1 MRILHVVR
9 RYGPVG
15 GMERYVWEITRELHN
30 LGHEI
35 EVVCEICLA
44 DKPQG
49 ITVHELGVIA
59 PRPRWVSLLRF
70 GRRVNSWLGENP
82 HPDRLIHSH
91 ERLNSHH
98 ITTFH
103 GPPFASVFEK
113 PFWRLLSIRV
123 LMQLYLERRELQT
136 ARAIAPNSAIISR
149 MLAHYYPQF
158 AVKLT
163 DPVEPGVTPGAL
175 REPRN
180 VPADGGVI
188 GFLGKEWRRKGLPLA
203 VEIVAHLRRARPEI
217 ELWVIGPQ
225 PEEIQ
230 HLFAGWQGGYRL
242 LGWREQSYY
251 AEFDVL
257 LHPAKAE
264 PYGMVISEAMA
275 ARVPVVVSDRCGAAA
290 QVTPDAGA
298 IVPLDASAERWADEV
313 EKQLR
318 RSDAP
323 PQFARGWDDVAREY
337 ETIYRQIFK
346 ADLK

>member
-136 ARAIAPNSAIISR
+136 ARAIR
-149 MLAHYYPQF
+149 DHQ
-158 AVKLT
+158 
-163 DPVEPGVTPGAL
+163 
-175 REPRN
+175 
-180 VPADGGVI
+180 
-188 GFLGKEWRRKGLPLA
+188 
-203 VEIVAHLRRARPEI
+203 
-217 ELWVIGPQ
+217 
-225 PEEIQ
+225 
-230 HLFAGWQGGYRL
+230 
-242 LGWREQSYY
+242 
-251 AEFDVL
+251 
-257 LHPAKAE
+257 
-264 PYGMVISEAMA
+264 
-275 ARVPVVVSDRCGAAA
+275 
-290 QVTPDAGA
+290 PDAGA
-298 IVPLDASAERWADEV
+298 LLSAVRRQADRPGRAGRDAGRIA
-313 EKQLR
+313 
-318 RSDAP
+318 
-323 PQFARGWDDVAREY
+323 
-337 ETIYRQIFK
+337 
-346 ADLK
+346 